1 MPGVV
6 FDRAASFYDAT
17 RGLPPGVAE
26 QVRDQIAL
34 CTSAGHD
41 TRFLEI
47 GVGTGRIALPFVQ
60 IGADYTGADLSLPMM
75 EVMRKK
81 IAAISKGVGRLKLAL
96 ADAMVLPFADA
107 SFDVIIMIQLL
118 HLVSDWRQTLREC
131 RRVLRDGGWLV
142 LSSNERAEQKQ
153 HDVSASRRPDG
164 LFLVRQKWNEIIN
177 ELDQDRSRQPGS
189 QWLANEEVCDA
200 LAQMGATVRHVTLA
214 EYQNRPITAREM
226 ASLHRDRIFSSDWHH
241 SDDVHAVASRRLE
254 RWLEHEHPAPD
265 ASYQAQVQFSV
276 LLAHWASASPKE
288 QTTELQL
295 STKQATEKR
304 A

>member
-34 CTSAGHD
+34 CTGAGRN

-75 EVMRKK
+75 EVLRKK
-81 IAAISKGVGRLKLAL
+81 ISAIPEGAGRLKLAI
-96 ADAMVLPFADA
+96 ADAVALPFADA
-107 SFDVIIMIQLL
+107 TFDVIIMIHLL

-131 RRVLRDGGWLV
+131 WRVLRDSGWLV
-142 LSSNERAEQKQ
+142 LSSNERVEQKQ
-153 HDVSASRRPDG
+153 REVTASRMPDG
-164 LFLVRQKWNEIIN
+164 PLLVRQKWNEIIN
-177 ELDQDRSRQPGS
+177 ELDQDRSRQPG

-200 LAQMGATVRHVTLA
+200 LAQMGATVRHVTLT
-214 EYQNRPITAREM
+214 EYQHRPTTAREM

-254 RWLEHEHPAPD
+254 RWLEQEHPAPD
-265 ASYQAQVQFSV
+265 APYQAQVRFSV
-276 LLAHWASASPKE
+276 LLAHWPPPRQRNEARNVGS
-288 QTTELQL
+288 
-295 STKQATEKR
+295 
-304 A
+304 